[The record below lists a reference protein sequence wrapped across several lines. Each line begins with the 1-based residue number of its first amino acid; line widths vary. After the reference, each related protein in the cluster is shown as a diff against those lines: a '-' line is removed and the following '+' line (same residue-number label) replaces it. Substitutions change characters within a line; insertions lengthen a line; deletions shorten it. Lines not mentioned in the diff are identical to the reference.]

1 MKYTLIVWLAVTVC
15 IGLQT
20 AGTANAL
27 GKEVPQKPNILFI
40 FADDL
45 GWGDLGCYGN
55 KRVKT
60 PNIDKLATQGTLF
73 TQFYVNGSVCSPS
86 RTAFM
91 TGHFPARHRVHGHF
105 DPRLNQKR
113 DMPDWLD
120 ADVTTVTDLL
130 QKQGYTTAHF
140 GKWHLGSGP
149 GEPGAAA
156 YGLDVRKIDTDPD
169 EVNEMS
175 IWKPEARPTSS
186 KTVVDHTLD
195 FISKNAGKPFYINT
209 WFADPHATLNPSEEQ
224 MEPYRGM
231 GPGKKIPHRS
241 TWEIYY
247 ATVTEMDKQVGR
259 LLEGL
264 QQKGL
269 ADNTIVVFS
278 SDNGPE
284 EIEIFNA
291 SHSGVGSAGP
301 LRGRK
306 RSLYDGG
313 VRVPFIVRWPGSVP
327 AGKVNTQSVVTAVDF
342 LPTVAQLAGAKVPP
356 DVKPDGEDVSDI
368 LLGQNRVRT
377 RPIMW
382 EWRYRIFGHIWNQSP
397 MLAIRDG
404 NWKLLLN
411 PDRSRVE
418 LYDMTRDPSE
428 VNNVA
433 AQNGKVVDKMAA
445 TVLAW
450 QQTLPK
456 GFVEETAGENNYP
469 WPGKTP

>member
-1 MKYTLIVWLAVTVC
+1 MKCTLIVWLAVTVC

-175 IWKPEARPTSS
+175 IWKP
-186 KTVVDHTLD
+186 
-195 FISKNAGKPFYINT
+195 
-209 WFADPHATLNPSEEQ
+209 
-224 MEPYRGM
+224 
-231 GPGKKIPHRS
+231 
-241 TWEIYY
+241 
-247 ATVTEMDKQVGR
+247 
-259 LLEGL
+259 
-264 QQKGL
+264 
-269 ADNTIVVFS
+269 
-278 SDNGPE
+278 
-284 EIEIFNA
+284 
-291 SHSGVGSAGP
+291 
-301 LRGRK
+301 
-306 RSLYDGG
+306 
-313 VRVPFIVRWPGSVP
+313 
-327 AGKVNTQSVVTAVDF
+327 
-342 LPTVAQLAGAKVPP
+342 
-356 DVKPDGEDVSDI
+356 
-368 LLGQNRVRT
+368 
-377 RPIMW
+377 
-382 EWRYRIFGHIWNQSP
+382 
-397 MLAIRDG
+397 
-404 NWKLLLN
+404 
-411 PDRSRVE
+411 
-418 LYDMTRDPSE
+418 
-428 VNNVA
+428 
-433 AQNGKVVDKMAA
+433 
-445 TVLAW
+445 
-450 QQTLPK
+450 
-456 GFVEETAGENNYP
+456 
-469 WPGKTP
+469 